1 MPDDDGA
8 QGPAILQV
16 LPALDGGGV
25 ERSALEITT
34 AIRRAG
40 GRALV
45 ASAGGRLLPRFEH
58 AGAEL
63 FTLDL
68 NSKNPW
74 TIWRNAARLHALIT
88 THAVR
93 LVHARS
99 RAPAWSA
106 WLAARR
112 AGVPFVTTYHGLYR
126 EDFPGKHWYNSIMA
140 RGARVIANSHFTAD
154 HVAQR
159 HGVGPERLRV
169 IPRGVDPVSFD
180 PDAIAPER
188 ITRLAAAWRV
198 PDGAPVLLLP
208 ARLSPRKGQD
218 VLLRALA
225 LMRHDSALAVL
236 VGDAKP
242 ADRFGRRLE
251 ALASELGIAHRV
263 RFAGHCAD
271 MPAAM
276 QIADVVVSAAIEPEA
291 FGRTVI
297 EAQAMRCL
305 VVATD
310 HGGAAET
317 IREGETGW
325 RVPPGD
331 PAALAARLDAL
342 LELPPGERLAAGIRA
357 RDWVVAHYTVRAMQD
372 ATIAVYA
379 ELL

>member
-1 MPDDDGA
+1 MSDDHDA
-8 QGPAILQV
+8 HRPAILQL
-16 LPALDGGGV
+16 LPALEGGGV
-25 ERSALEITT
+25 ERSALEMTQ

-40 GRALV
+40 GRALI
-45 ASAGGRLLPRFEH
+45 ASAGGRMLPHFEH
-58 AGAEL
+58 AGAEH
-63 FTLDL
+63 FKLDL
-68 NSKNPW
+68 GTKNPLR
-74 TIWRNAARLHALIT
+74 IWRNAARLHALIT
-88 THAVR
+88 SQQVR

-99 RAPAWSA
+99 RAPAWSG

-112 AGVPFVTTYHGLYR
+112 AGVPFMTTYHGLYR

-140 RGARVIANSHFTAD
+140 RGARVIANSRFTAD
-154 HVAQR
+154 HVAMR

-169 IPRGVDPVSFD
+169 VPRGADPASFD

-188 ITRLAAAWRV
+188 IARLASAWRV

-208 ARLSPRKGQD
+208 ARISPRKGQD

-242 ADRFGRRLE
+242 GDRFGRRLA
-251 ALASELGIAHRV
+251 ALAEELGIAHRV

-276 QIADVVVSAAIEPEA
+276 HLADIVISAAIEPEA

-305 VVATD
+305 VVGTD

-342 LELPPGERLAAGIRA
+342 LDLPPAERLAAGIRA
-357 RDWVVAHYTVRAMQD
+357 RDWVLAHYTVRAMQD
-372 ATIAVYA
+372 ATIAVYS